1 MAPVEPAVVAKP
13 PQLVSG
19 DYSDKGSFVYVTPS
33 PSWRL
38 SACRAALERMQGRRG
53 ATAGPPVI
61 CRTHVQGL
69 GRACHMDLA
78 GQAKVD
84 NESDKPAV

>member
-1 MAPVEPAVVAKP
+1 MAPVAPSCGGEATTAGERRLLR
-13 PQLVSG
+13 QG
-19 DYSDKGSFVYVTPS
+19 CFVYGDTFAFMV
-33 PSWRL
+33 
-38 SACRAALERMQGRRG
+38 LERMQGRRG
-53 ATAGPPVI
+53 ATAGPLVI

-69 GRACHMDLA
+69 SRACHMDLA